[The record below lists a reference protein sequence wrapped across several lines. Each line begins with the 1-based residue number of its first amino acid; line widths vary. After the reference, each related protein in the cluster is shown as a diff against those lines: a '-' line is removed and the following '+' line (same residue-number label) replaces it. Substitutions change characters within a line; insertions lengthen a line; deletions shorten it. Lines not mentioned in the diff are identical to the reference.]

1 MSCIGSV
8 QKDLYGKEEI
18 MIEITDLDCDLGE
31 FHLRDI
37 NLTVNE
43 GEYLAILGP
52 TGAGK
57 TVLIEYIVGI
67 YKPDRGS
74 IRVDGEDIIPLF
86 TEERNIGYVPQDYAL
101 FPNLTVERNISYGL
115 EARRMP
121 QEQINTIVDKMIS
134 RLKID
139 YIRHRM
145 PLHLSGG
152 EKQRVALGRAL
163 TTDPKVLLLDEPL
176 SALDENLRSE
186 MAREL
191 RKIQRDVNGTFIHVC
206 HNFEEASDVAD
217 RIAIMNDG
225 RIIQTGT
232 LEEIMGVPKNE
243 FVARF
248 IKSQNIFNGV
258 SDGSTIRIGQ
268 IALVKENQFKGDVIV
283 AIRPESIAILE
294 DGDTKGENF
303 FCGDVESS
311 LLKPYF
317 TEISVDIGLPLI
329 IYTMEGRNFN
339 RGDNIKVRIPPEKI
353 IIMGES

>member
-1 MSCIGSV
+1 MSCTGSV
-8 QKDLYGKEEI
+8 QRDMYGKEER
-18 MIEITDLDCDLGE
+18 MIEIQNLDGDLGE

-37 NLTVNE
+37 NLKVNE

-67 YKPDRGS
+67 YNPDRGS
-74 IRVDGEDIIPLF
+74 IRVDGEDITQLY

-121 QEQINTIVDKMIS
+121 AEQFKSLVSEMIA
-134 RLKID
+134 RLKIE

-145 PLHLSGG
+145 PLNLSGG

-163 TTDPKVLLLDEPL
+163 ATEPRVLLLDEPL
-176 SALDENLRSE
+176 SALDENLRTE

-191 RKIQRDVNGTFIHVC
+191 RRIQRGVNGTFIHVC
-206 HNFEEASDVAD
+206 HNFDEAADVAD

-225 RIIQTGT
+225 RIVQTGT
-232 LEEIMGVPKNE
+232 LEEIMEAPKNE

-248 IKSQNIFNGV
+248 VKSQNMFSGV
-258 SDGSTIRIGQ
+258 SDGSTVRIGKTR
-268 IALVKENQFKGDVIV
+268 IFVKSPFKGDVNV
-283 AIRPESIAILE
+283 AIRPENIAIVQNE
-294 DGDTKGENF
+294 KGKNVF
-303 FCGDVESS
+303 SGVVESIK
-311 LLKPYF
+311 LKPHF
-317 TEISVDIGLPLI
+317 TEISVHTELPLVI
-329 IYTMEGRNFN
+329 FSQTERAYNQ
-339 RGDNIKVRIPPEKI
+339 GDKIMVRIAPEKVV
-353 IIMGES
+353 IMEKD

>member
-1 MSCIGSV
+1 
-8 QKDLYGKEEI
+8 
-18 MIEITDLDCDLGE
+18 MIEIKNLHGDLGE
-31 FHLRDI
+31 FRLRDV

-67 YKPDRGS
+67 YKPDGGS
-74 IRVDGEDIIPLF
+74 IRVDGEDITHLY

-121 QEQINTIVDKMIS
+121 SEQSNSLVSEMIS
-134 RLKID
+134 RLNID

-163 TTDPKVLLLDEPL
+163 ATEPRVLLLDEPL
-176 SALDENLRSE
+176 SALDENLRTE

-191 RKIQRDVNGTFIHVC
+191 RRIQRGVNGAFIHVC

-217 RIAIMNDG
+217 RIAIMNEG
-225 RIIQTGT
+225 TIIQTGT
-232 LEEIMGVPKNE
+232 LKEIMGAPKNE

-248 IKSQNIFNGV
+248 VKSENIFQGF
-258 SDGSTIRIGQ
+258 SDGSTIQIGQ
-268 IALVKENQFKGDVIV
+268 TAILKENPFKGNLIV
-283 AIRPESIAILE
+283 AIRPENIVIVE
-294 DGDTKGENF
+294 NDDKGQNVF
-303 FCGDVESS
+303 SGKVESTKE
-311 LLKPYF
+311 KPYF
-317 TEISVDIGLPLI
+317 TELTVNMGIPLVVMSRKENQ
-329 IYTMEGRNFN
+329 YN
-339 RGDNIKVRIPPEKI
+339 RGDNIKVQIPQEKVFI
-353 IIMGES
+353 IEKS

>member
-1 MSCIGSV
+1 M
-8 QKDLYGKEEI
+8 YGEEGI
-18 MIEITDLDCDLGE
+18 MIEIENLNGDLGE

-67 YKPDRGS
+67 YNPDKGS
-74 IRVDGEDIIPLF
+74 ILVDGEDIIPLY

-121 QEQINTIVDKMIS
+121 PEQFNSRVSEMIS

-163 TTDPKVLLLDEPL
+163 ATEPKVLLLDEPL
-176 SALDENLRSE
+176 SALDENLRTE

-191 RKIQRDVNGTFIHVC
+191 RQIQRDLNGTFIHVC

-217 RIAIMNDG
+217 RIAIMNEG
-225 RIIQTGT
+225 RIIQAAT
-232 LEEIMGVPKNE
+232 LEEIMGAPKNE

-248 IKSQNIFNGV
+248 VKSQNIFDGV
-258 SDGSTIRIGQ
+258 SDGATIRIGQ
-268 IALVKENQFKGDVIV
+268 TALVKENPFKGDVIV
-283 AIRPESIAILE
+283 AIRPASIAILE
-294 DGDTKGENF
+294 DGDTKGENL
-303 FCGDVESS
+303 FCGNVRSS

-329 IYTMEGRNFN
+329 IYSMRERRFN
-339 RGDNIKVRIPPEKI
+339 RGDKIRLRIPPEKI
-353 IIMGES
+353 VIMGKS

>member
-1 MSCIGSV
+1 M
-8 QKDLYGKEEI
+8 YGEEEI
-18 MIEITDLDCDLGE
+18 MIEIKNLNGDLGE

-37 NLTVNE
+37 NLTVNG

-67 YKPDRGS
+67 YKPDKGS
-74 IRVDGEDIIPLF
+74 ILVDGEDITPLY

-101 FPNLTVERNISYGL
+101 FPNLPVERNISYGL

-121 QEQINTIVDKMIS
+121 TEQVKSLVSGMIS

-163 TTDPKVLLLDEPL
+163 ATEPRFLLLDEPL
-176 SALDENLRSE
+176 SALDENLRTE

-191 RKIQRDVNGTFIHVC
+191 RQIQRDVNGTFIHVC

-217 RIAIMNDG
+217 RIAIMNEG
-225 RIIQTGT
+225 RIIQTAT
-232 LEEIMGVPKNE
+232 LEEIMAKPKNE

-248 IKSQNIFNGV
+248 VKSQNIFDGV
-258 SDGSTIRIGQ
+258 SDGSTIWIGQ
-268 IALVKENQFKGDVIV
+268 TALVKENPFKGDVIV

-294 DGDTKGENF
+294 DGDTKGENSF
-303 FCGDVESS
+303 FGKVESS

-317 TEISVDIGLPLI
+317 IEISVDIGLPLI
-329 IYTMEGRNFN
+329 IYSMIERTFN
-339 RGDNIKVRIPPEKI
+339 RGDNIKVRIPAEKVI
-353 IIMGES
+353 VIGES